1 MLDIKFLGKVTI
13 EYDGLDITDKF
24 SAKTTQIG
32 RASCRERV

>member
-24 SAKTTQIG
+24 SWKG
-32 RASCRERV
+32 KNRV

>member
-24 SAKTTQIG
+24 SAKTKALLSLLMTNL
-32 RASCRERV
+32 